1 MKEEEREGEGR
12 CDGGVT
18 EECGASRS
26 EMYWRHFRFRHE
38 RMCLFVCVRM
48 LSACLKRKQAHVQT
62 IRGINKQAEANVKTD
77 EDMSIHAL
85 SHMQGNS
92 CDLIIMMSRP
102 LLASTFRSKV
112 SILK

>member
-1 MKEEEREGEGR
+1 M
-12 CDGGVT
+12 T

-92 CDLIIMMSRP
+92 CDLIIMVSRP